1 MEDVVKYTVRAL
13 GCSYVVNKQ
22 LHIRPRLNQVSQHD
36 LIHIYEDKLFRQQGI
51 GQRLV
56 RAPVSEADLDAQIT
70 GDSPLS
76 PRLDLDVQIAGG
88 SRGTA
93 SFLEVIRAERVEWLC
108 WKRPIRTSLGVA
120 LASLPP
126 TSAGFTASCACP
138 QPIRVCFSPG

>member
-56 RAPVSEADLDAQIT
+56 RAPVSEADLDAQIA

-76 PRLDLDVQIAGG
+76 PRLTWT
-88 SRGTA
+88 SR
-93 SFLEVIRAERVEWLC
+93 SQ
-108 WKRPIRTSLGVA
+108 VA
-120 LASLPP
+120 LVAQPP
-126 TSAGFTASCACP
+126 SWESY
-138 QPIRVCFSPG
+138 